1 VQFATANYGSGAPPS
16 LGLGLAVLFGVWAF
30 NLGTWVLCCVAEL
43 NKLNVIMDVVL
54 RSNQTGQD
62 NQDEYETALKGALQD
77 MKEATLFWQ
86 PFTRESGLRSYGMN
100 IFVHFFI
107 DMCASAALLIRVN
120 SPWVQHHVPAFLK
133 AGP

>member
-1 VQFATANYGSGAPPS
+1 MVRALRCDWDPVWQCFSVSGPS
-16 LGLGLAVLFGVWAF
+16 I
-30 NLGTWVLCCVAEL
+30 LGTWVLSCVAEL
-43 NKLNVIMDVVL
+43 NKFNVVMDVVL

-86 PFTRESGLRSYGMN
+86 PFTRQSGLRSYGMN
-100 IFVHFFI
+100 MFVHFFI